1 MALNQIPKEISYDNY
16 HICLGVVLVTQL
28 ATFLGSPP

>member
-1 MALNQIPKEISYDNY
+1 MALKQIPKEISYAKY
-16 HICLGVVLVTQL
+16 HTCLDVFLVTQL